1 MLGYQNSLDE
11 PSHQNSEFFGELL
24 NFVVYCSPL
33 QIIFLTDFVSS
44 HRAENMELH
53 RTRAVA
59 QRQQEVCHLL
69 FQPIVIARG
78 LIESYAKNNTLI
90 VTCVILG
97 TYG

>member
-1 MLGYQNSLDE
+1 
-11 PSHQNSEFFGELL
+11 
-24 NFVVYCSPL
+24 
-33 QIIFLTDFVSS
+33 
-44 HRAENMELH
+44 MELH

-59 QRQQEVCHLL
+59 QRQQEVYHLL